1 MILKKPSLGPRPSGK
16 EALRKPDVE
25 HPRSL
30 RRDVS
35 SGDHRFDQSVGARVV
50 VFDAGAHMP
59 ELQVAQMT
67 QRVGRLLMDFPR
79 PLVQA
84 GTTSAVRPSS

>member
-1 MILKKPSLGPRPSGK
+1 MVPDIFSLVAGVVYEVG
-16 EALRKPDVE
+16 LF
-25 HPRSL
+25 
-30 RRDVS
+30 
-35 SGDHRFDQSVGARVV
+35 GDHRFDQSVGARVV